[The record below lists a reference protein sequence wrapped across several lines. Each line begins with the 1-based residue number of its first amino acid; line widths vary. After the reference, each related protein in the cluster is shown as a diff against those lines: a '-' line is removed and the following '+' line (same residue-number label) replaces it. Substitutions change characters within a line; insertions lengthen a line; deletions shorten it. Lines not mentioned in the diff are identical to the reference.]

1 MRSVRAE
8 RASRGS
14 RDAAPARSARSG
26 KRTATQRAAGGGRAK
41 PRQSQFS
48 RFRQWFG
55 GWLSVRSPM
64 LLLGLGF
71 VGLAFLVALL
81 VSGVVGRTIR
91 QTRTAT
97 DAVVA
102 DAGFGISQVHLSGNN
117 RVPPETLLAALG
129 YNLGE
134 SIFAVDLRA
143 ARERLMALDWVA
155 DADVQRRYP
164 DSISVRIVEK
174 LPFALWK
181 SPDGVVVVER
191 SGRTITHKDVESF
204 ARLPHLAG
212 DSAPQQ
218 AAEIVDG
225 VALHRAV
232 AARVKIY
239 QYVSERRWN
248 LVLDDGVVVQLP
260 DTGWQKQLDT
270 LEHLIVDNGILERN
284 LTEID
289 LRSPTQYF
297 FTLKNGQT
305 KNIDRGREL

>member
-1 MRSVRAE
+1 MRSVKAE
-8 RASRGS
+8 RASRSS
-14 RDAAPARSARSG
+14 RDAAPARSARGG
-26 KRTATQRAAGGGRAK
+26 KRAAAQRATGGRAK
-41 PRQSQFS
+41 QRQSLFS
-48 RFRQWFG
+48 RFRQWYG
-55 GWLSVRSPM
+55 SWLSLRSPM

-71 VGLAFLVALL
+71 VGLALLAALL
-81 VSGVVGRTIR
+81 VSGVVGRTIHR
-91 QTRTAT
+91 AASAT

-164 DSISVRIVEK
+164 DSIGVHIVEK

-191 SGRTITHKDVESF
+191 SGKTITHKDVESF
-204 ARLPHLAG
+204 AQLPHLTG

-218 AAEIVDG
+218 AADIVDV

-239 QYVSERRWN
+239 QFVSDRRWN

-289 LRSPTQYF
+289 LRSPAQYF
-297 FTLKNGQT
+297 FILKNGQS